1 MSINKKKSTSKQDET
16 LVDIVEVKESAQ
28 GFIESNQKN
37 IMGGLLGLILLVGGF
52 LAYKHWYKTPREKD
66 ASGQMAQAQMQFE
79 KDSFAVALSNPG
91 NGAKGFLDI
100 AKEYS
105 GTKAGN
111 LANYYA
117 GVSYLHLGQY
127 DSAIEYLENFS
138 AKGDILPATRQSL
151 LGDAYAEKGD
161 LEKAASYYQKAVS
174 AAGDNE
180 FLAAMYLKKVGLLAE
195 KNQNWKGAAEAYNQ
209 IKTKYPLSIDGR
221 DIDKYITRVSKNR

>member
-1 MSINKKKSTSKQDET
+1 MAINKKKSTSDQDGT

-37 IMGGLLGLILLVGGF
+37 IMGGLLALVLLIGGF

-66 ASGQMAQAQMQFE
+66 ASSQMAQAQMQFE
-79 KDSFAVALSNPG
+79 KDSFAIALSNPG

-117 GVSYLHLGQY
+117 GVCYLHLGQY
-127 DSAIEYLENFS
+127 DAAIASLEDFS
-138 AKGDILPATRQSL
+138 AKGDVLPATRQSL

-174 AAGDNE
+174 AAGSNE
-180 FLAAMYLKKVGLLAE
+180 FLASMYLKKVGLLAE
-195 KNQNWKGAAEAYNQ
+195 KNQNWKATSNYFLKMLLTEANGPKMSSLP
-209 IKTKYPLSIDGR
+209 IGLMCTML
-221 DIDKYITRVSKNR
+221 TR